1 MFSAA
6 ALKQWHQRLFALDD
20 SGFEALA
27 MEVFRYQ
34 ANNNAVYQEYLSHLR
49 ISTGDVKHLHQIPF
63 LPIELFKSREVV
75 TGNFTPEVVFE
86 SSRTT
91 GQVPSQHLVADAA
104 LYRQIYLEGFKRAFG
119 DIDSYCIL
127 ALLPSYLERSNSSL
141 VHMAQG
147 LMETSGH
154 PANGFYLNNLGE
166 LSTAMQQLIKAG
178 TPTLLLGVSFGL
190 LDLAEQYPM
199 DLQHIKIMETG
210 GMKGRRKEL
219 LREELHE
226 VLKSAFQ
233 VPHIYSE
240 YGMTELLS
248 QAYTDGT
255 EWFAPPAWMR
265 ALARD
270 AYDPFHTF
278 NQPAT
283 ATGALNIIDLGNIHS
298 CAFVATADLTTIHPN
313 GRAFK
318 VLGRMDLSETRGC
331 NLMVL

>member
-20 SGFEALA
+20 LGFEALA

-34 ANNNAVYQEYLSHLR
+34 AAHNKVYKEYLGHLQ
-49 ISTGDVKHLHQIPF
+49 ISTADIEHLHQIPF
-63 LPIELFKSREVV
+63 LPIELFKSHEVI
-75 TGNFTPEVVFE
+75 TRNFTPEVIFE

-91 GQVPSQHLVADAA
+91 GQVPSQHLVADAP
-104 LYRQIYLEGFKRAFG
+104 LYRYIFLEGFKRAFG
-119 DIDSYCIL
+119 DITNHCIL
-127 ALLPSYLERSNSSL
+127 ALLPSYLERGNSSL
-141 VHMAQG
+141 VYMAQG
-147 LMETSGH
+147 LMEASGH
-154 PANGFYLNNLGE
+154 PANGFYLNNLEE
-166 LSTAMQQLIKAG
+166 LAAAIKQLLKVG

-190 LDLAEQYPM
+190 LDLAEQHPM
-199 DLQHIKIMETG
+199 ALQHINVMETG

-226 VLKSAFQ
+226 VLKTAFQ
-233 VPHIYSE
+233 LPHIYSE

-255 EWFAPPAWMR
+255 EWFSPPPWMR

-278 NQPAT
+278 TQP

-298 CAFVATADLTTIHPN
+298 CAFIATADLTTIHPN
-313 GRAFK
+313 GKEFK